1 MLLVI
6 MRTPLCL
13 EMGRSPWFAKFQSD
27 WTLIEKHSFLFRYTT
42 PKGLT
47 VIQWIVDLGDRMKQL
62 QNIAKITNANGAK
75 ELKSLKVWL
84 GGLFIPEAYV
94 TATRQFVAQANQWS
108 LEELY
113 LKVTIADNTNPNLKV
128 DDCSFVINGKRKIG
142 R

>member
-1 MLLVI
+1 
-6 MRTPLCL
+6 MR
-13 EMGRSPWFAKFQSD
+13 RSQSFRKLRSNR
-27 WTLIEKHSFLFRYTT
+27 TRIEKHSSAFRYTI

-113 LKVTIADNTNPNLKV
+113 LKVTIADSTNPNLIV
-128 DDCSFVINGKRKIG
+128 DDCSFVINGKRKIEKKHCHT
-142 R
+142 